1 MNSKPK
7 KKEIFT
13 SLSPS
18 ASDTFRGRGEM
29 IKKKYPAKKPE
40 LKKLLNCRCLTQ

>member
-7 KKEIFT
+7 KYKSSNPSE
-13 SLSPS
+13 PS
-18 ASDTFRGRGEM
+18 ASDTFRGRGRI

-40 LKKLLNCRCLTQ
+40 LKKNVRL